1 MMSNEPMTLQQCW
14 LIINDN
20 WQAKVQPLHFPS
32 SPFHLF
38 QSYHLPH
45 SFFLMFTCLGKP
57 ECSCFPVPPV
67 SAGLGWTAPLCS
79 EQIDSVRIIQSDI
92 ISYVNTFCDYM
103 LQHTNLSPWLQI
115 AICHNKVSYLKSNS
129 EKSVFHIY
137 IELNMSKLTK
147 FYVSC

>member
-1 MMSNEPMTLQQCW
+1 MLTYHQ
-14 LIINDN
+14 
-20 WQAKVQPLHFPS
+20 WQLTGQS
-32 SPFHLF
+32 STTFLLPPHLF

-79 EQIDSVRIIQSDI
+79 EQIDSVRMIQSDI

-115 AICHNKVSYLKSNS
+115 AICHNKVSYLKTTL
-129 EKSVFHIY
+129 KKVFSIY
-137 IELNMSKLTK
+137 ILNLIWANWQNSMFHAKYL
-147 FYVSC
+147 